1 MTFLDN
7 HNLATFT
14 DNIRYHRFFSGAKCF
29 AIYQILAIQ
38 PRELELI
45 ISQVFLGTSFLPI
58 RLLSESLTFHVSCRQ
73 PASEAPLVDGQFD
86 LVRPHCRY

>member
-45 ISQVFLGTSFLPI
+45 ISQVFEVPHF
-58 RLLSESLTFHVSCRQ
+58 CRFVCYLK
-73 PASEAPLVDGQFD
+73 A
-86 LVRPHCRY
+86 